1 MLAGL
6 MLAGIT
12 ACSDADSELGTVA
25 SQSEGKTRAY
35 DYSCTLT
42 VEEPGTLGTL
52 LEQQMGEDAGNV
64 QELIVSGVYSE
75 TDAEYVRNNL
85 GNTLLRVDLSGVT
98 QFLEKNEYYDY
109 ENGYWTYDWVDN
121 HRLLNGCFSF
131 MYELEEVILPENV
144 ITEIGSSSFQCC
156 SSLTQVTIPES
167 VISLGSYI
175 FYNDTNDTALESLEI
190 LGNITEIP
198 DFLCYGCSKL
208 KELKFPDSVHSMGI
222 YAFYD
227 CSLIKDFTLF
237 SGVDSFAQSCFA
249 GCGFEEVDLSN
260 LTEIP
265 SYMFQNCSSLKNVT
279 FSPNLKEIGEHA
291 FENCAFQSL
300 SLPDKVESVGRYCF
314 SSCSELE
321 EIDISNLTSISVGL
335 FYGCSALKDVKLS
348 PDLIGISMY
357 AFKGTGIKTIA
368 LPNSLTVIGYEAFC
382 ESSLEEIELPS
393 SLSEIYGFAFRE
405 TPLRSITIPENV
417 TFIDTYDIFKD
428 CWDLT
433 AIYWDNQMDATYLGG
448 ANENCILY
456 LHTYNG
462 IAPAYNTG
470 ITNVVID
477 DVAETIVLKP
487 HWDFNCA
494 RPFIAKKI
502 SYTIDFNSSIGW
514 TVPGMISNWYT
525 ITLPFKPT
533 KISHSEKGL
542 LAPFN
547 SDVEDAKPF
556 WLRELNGDDFEDVTS
571 IEPHRPYIISMPY
584 NPDLYLDEYN
594 IIGDVTFEAENVEI
608 GVTPE
613 LMPNEGTNYSM
624 WPNYLYKSGCDEYY
638 GLMAYAWDSSVNYHS
653 SFFQKGEAIYPFQ
666 AYVTSAT
673 ARSIIS
679 MDGKRAATRV
689 ASDDPRLKHP
699 GKPRIDDI

>member
-1 MLAGL
+1 
-6 MLAGIT
+6 
-12 ACSDADSELGTVA
+12 
-25 SQSEGKTRAY
+25 
-35 DYSCTLT
+35 
-42 VEEPGTLGTL
+42 
-52 LEQQMGEDAGNV
+52 
-64 QELIVSGVYSE
+64 
-75 TDAEYVRNNL
+75 
-85 GNTLLRVDLSGVT
+85 
-98 QFLEKNEYYDY
+98 
-109 ENGYWTYDWVDN
+109 
-121 HRLLNGCFSF
+121 
-131 MYELEEVILPENV
+131 
-144 ITEIGSSSFQCC
+144 
-156 SSLTQVTIPES
+156 
-167 VISLGSYI
+167 
-175 FYNDTNDTALESLEI
+175 
-190 LGNITEIP
+190 
-198 DFLCYGCSKL
+198 
-208 KELKFPDSVHSMGI
+208 
-222 YAFYD
+222 
-227 CSLIKDFTLF
+227 
-237 SGVDSFAQSCFA
+237 
-249 GCGFEEVDLSN
+249 
-260 LTEIP
+260 
-265 SYMFQNCSSLKNVT
+265 
-279 FSPNLKEIGEHA
+279 
-291 FENCAFQSL
+291 
-300 SLPDKVESVGRYCF
+300 
-314 SSCSELE
+314 
-321 EIDISNLTSISVGL
+321 
-335 FYGCSALKDVKLS
+335 
-348 PDLIGISMY
+348 
-357 AFKGTGIKTIA
+357 
-368 LPNSLTVIGYEAFC
+368 
-382 ESSLEEIELPS
+382 
-393 SLSEIYGFAFRE
+393 
-405 TPLRSITIPENV
+405 
-417 TFIDTYDIFKD
+417 
-428 CWDLT
+428 LT
-433 AIYWDNQMDATYLGG
+433 AIYWETSVDATSLGLY
-448 ANENCILY
+448 NNSNCILY
-456 LHTYNG
+456 LHTFNG
-462 IAPAYNTG
+462 IAPAFDSN

-494 RPFIAKKI
+494 RPFLAKKI